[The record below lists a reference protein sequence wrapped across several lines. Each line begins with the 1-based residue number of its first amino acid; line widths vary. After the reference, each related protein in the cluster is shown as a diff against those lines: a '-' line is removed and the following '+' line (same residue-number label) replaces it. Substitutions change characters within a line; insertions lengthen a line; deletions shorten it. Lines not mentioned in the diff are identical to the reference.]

1 MGFFSDLLGTKDISA
16 ACGTSVGKVREKN
29 EDNFYFDGSVPGGDR
44 GDYDAA
50 DFEPLRDDPRGG
62 FFAVFDGMGGAQ
74 YGELASHDAA
84 DYTRQFFLDEDN
96 FNPWD
101 VTPTLTR
108 LCLEINSKVYDAGRA
123 LGVSVM
129 GTTLAGLYFF
139 RGMVWSCNVGDSRCY
154 RLRDGELEQL
164 SEDHVEDM
172 FETDPAKKRKKPGLI
187 QFLGMDPDEVR
198 LEPTIVCSETADD
211 DIYLVCSDGLTDM
224 VEEQDIIGILQSSRK
239 PADAVKKLIKTAEE
253 NGGRDNITVIVCVQN

>member
-1 MGFFSDLLGTKDISA
+1 MGFFSELLGTNEISA
-16 ACGTSVGKVREKN
+16 ACGSSVGRVRENN
-29 EDNFYFDGSVPGGDR
+29 EDNFYFDGRILSEENGDIETAVFVPD
-44 GDYDAA
+44 DEDA
-50 DFEPLRDDPRGG
+50 RGG

-84 DYTRQFFLDEDN
+84 EYTRQFFLDEDN

-101 VTPTLTR
+101 VTPTLTK
-108 LCLEINSKVYDAGRA
+108 LCLDINRKVYESGRA

-129 GTTLAGLYFF
+129 GTTVAALYFF
-139 RGMVWSCNVGDSRCY
+139 EDMVWSCNVGDSRCY
-154 RLRDGELEQL
+154 RLRNGELELL

-172 FETDPAKKRKKPGLI
+172 FETDMEKKKKKPGLI

-198 LEPTIVCSETADD
+198 LEPTVASSFVKDG

-224 VEEQDIIGILQSSRK
+224 VEAEDICAILEGNRK
-239 PADAVKKLIKTAEE
+239 PRNAVSELIRTAEE
-253 NGGRDNITVIVCVQN
+253 NGGRDNITVIVCRQH